1 MKIQE
6 FLKPFFDS
14 NYNFF
19 KKQAEEHWVDIQKH
33 ILDKAHDLELLKV
46 EYNIR
51 LLKELPPEYLEA
63 LAGPGPVENLQ
74 GNLGGLNDF
83 FKKIAE
89 ILQKGPVVREPTP
102 APAPPSPPPVNPTH
116 HPQPAGPTQPTEEV
130 KKLIT
135 FKHKNLG
142 DWKTESLITF
152 TNNNTYEK
160 HKKYLDNMANIYVTQ
175 FNAAEAFKRNNSPGT
190 NISDILARR
199 IKLFIHKYQN
209 ELQKHFGKHPD
220 YSNRG
225 L

>member
-1 MKIQE
+1 MGIGSLAGVANAIPGIQGFSPLPSEIGNEFMTLQTANLAIAFGFLNQVGGRLSGSLTNEEVDAIKKDPMKIQE

-102 APAPPSPPPVNPTH
+102 APAPPSPPPVKRN
-116 HPQPAGPTQPTEEV
+116 
-130 KKLIT
+130 KK
-135 FKHKNLG
+135 
-142 DWKTESLITF
+142 
-152 TNNNTYEK
+152 TNNNNK
-160 HKKYLDNMANIYVTQ
+160 
-175 FNAAEAFKRNNSPGT
+175 T
-190 NISDILARR
+190 N
-199 IKLFIHKYQN
+199 
-209 ELQKHFGKHPD
+209 
-220 YSNRG
+220 
-225 L
+225 